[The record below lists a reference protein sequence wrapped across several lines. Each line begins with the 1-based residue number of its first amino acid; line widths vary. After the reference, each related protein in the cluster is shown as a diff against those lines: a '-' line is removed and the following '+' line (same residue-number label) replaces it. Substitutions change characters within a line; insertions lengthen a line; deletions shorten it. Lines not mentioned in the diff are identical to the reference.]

1 MKIEEIHRHRDQKDE
16 LMRGKPVDTNEATA
30 EAQRRYSFDQF
41 GGPQGIDPNSHG
53 VELQ

>member
-16 LMRGKPVDTNEATA
+16 LMRGKPAEVNEA
-30 EAQRRYSFDQF
+30 ERYIKDQF
-41 GGPQGIDPNSHG
+41 GGPMGIDPNSHG